1 MAEVKEVYKP
11 VETRR
16 PLLREI
22 QYKKGFE
29 NRVAAIPIIEEE
41 TPINL
46 AFTWG
51 KNSQNMSP
59 KYLGEGETAE
69 GNVQRVVDFLTSQGM
84 SKPPNLIHTIARFD
98 GEFHQ
103 IEEVAL
109 DNIDPQATA
118 PLNMEAN
125 FVFTRDPRITLI
137 IRPADC
143 PVSVLYAKDWSR
155 RNIIGICHSSGL
167 STNAGVQRMSIEHL
181 IEDQNVDPST
191 IKIGILPGV
200 SQNNFYLVEE
210 PGVTPILE
218 GNWGDNITPKDPY
231 QGKDQKRYVDLL
243 GATIMQFEKT
253 GVDPANIQAYD
264 IDTFEAAKRGES
276 FSYEY
281 TKETGLRQGRF
292 LVAAQLASESMIQIL
307 QSSSK

>member
-1 MAEVKEVYKP
+1 MSESSEGSQP

-16 PLLREI
+16 PFLREI

-29 NRVAAIPIIEEE
+29 NRIATIPIIEEE

-51 KNSQNMSP
+51 GNSQNMSL
-59 KYLGEGETAE
+59 KYLDEGETAK
-69 GNVQRVVDFLTSQGM
+69 GNWKRILELLMSQGM
-84 SKPPNLIHTIARFD
+84 PKPPNVIHTIARFD

-103 IEEVAL
+103 IEEVTL
-109 DNIDPQATA
+109 DNIDPSVTE

-137 IRPADC
+137 IRPVDC
-143 PVSVLYAKDWSR
+143 PVSVIYAKGR
-155 RNIIGICHSSGL
+155 NGRNILGLCHSSGL
-167 STNAGVQRMSIEHL
+167 STNGGVQRISIEHL
-181 IEDQNVDPST
+181 VEDQNVDPST
-191 IKIGILPGV
+191 IKIGILPGI
-200 SQNNFYLVEE
+200 SQNNFYLVEK

-231 QGKDQKRYVDLL
+231 QGRSQKRYVDIL
-243 GATIMQFEKT
+243 GATIMQFEKA
-253 GVDPANIQAYD
+253 GVNPANIQAYD
-264 IDTFEAAKRGES
+264 IDTYEAAKRGES

-281 TKETGLRQGRF
+281 YKKTGQRQGRF
-292 LVAAQLASESMIQIL
+292 LIAAQLKAHQ
-307 QSSSK
+307 

>member
-1 MAEVKEVYKP
+1 MAEVTEVTQP

-16 PLLREI
+16 PFLREI

-29 NRVAAIPIIEEE
+29 DRVATIPIIEEE

-59 KYLGEGETAE
+59 KYLQEGETAE
-69 GNVQRVVDFLTSQGM
+69 GNAKRIVDFLASQGM
-84 SKPPNLIHTIARFD
+84 PKPPNVIHTTAKFD

-103 IEEVAL
+103 IEEIGL
-109 DNIDPQATA
+109 ENINPQATE

-143 PVSVLYAKDWSR
+143 PVSVIYAKDRSGK
-155 RNIIGICHSSGL
+155 NILGICHSSGL
-167 STNAGVQRMSIEHL
+167 STNGGVQRMSIEHL

-191 IKIGILPGV
+191 IRVGILPGV
-200 SQNNFYLVEE
+200 SQNNFSLVEK
-210 PGVTPILE
+210 PRVAPIFE
-218 GNWGDNITPKDPY
+218 GNWGDHITPKDPY
-231 QGKDQKRYVDLL
+231 QGRDQKRYVDIL
-243 GATIMQFEKT
+243 GATIMQFEKA
-253 GVDPANIQAYD
+253 GVNPANIQAYET
-264 IDTFEAAKRGES
+264 DTYEAAQRGES
-276 FSYEY
+276 FSDQYY
-281 TKETGLRQGRF
+281 QATGRRLGRF
-292 LVAAQLASESMIQIL
+292 IVAAQLKANQ
-307 QSSSK
+307 